1 MELLEEI
8 ETRVVIGDGAMG
20 TQLFAAGAQPGECL
34 EEWCVTKPEIV
45 QRIHEQYI
53 AAGAR
58 LIETNSFGAN
68 AARLAQ
74 FGHEHRVAELNW
86 TAAQIAK
93 AAAKGRDVCVAGGV
107 GPLGVTHDRKRLFE
121 DQIGALLD
129 GGVQV
134 IVFETFQSLE
144 EILVAVEVKHSLHH
158 CPVVCCLACDDTG
171 LLPDGTTLATAFARL
186 RAADAD
192 IVGINCNAD
201 PRALPALFDHAPPL
215 AAFPS
220 AGVRHDLS
228 PAAFAEIGCA
238 LAARGVRLIGGC
250 CGTTPAHIAAFA
262 DALRA

>member
-1 MELLEEI
+1 MQLLEEI

-20 TQLFAAGAQPGECL
+20 TQLFAAGARPGECL

-45 QRIHEQYI
+45 QRVHEEYI

-58 LIETNSFGAN
+58 LIGTNSFGAN

-74 FGHEHRVAELNW
+74 FGNEHRVAELNW
-86 TAAQIAK
+86 SAAQIAK
-93 AAAKGRDVCVAGGV
+93 TAAKGRDVCVAGSV
-107 GPLGVTHDRKRLFE
+107 GPLGTGQDRKRLFE

-129 GGVQV
+129 GGVQA
-134 IVFETFQSLE
+134 IILETFQSLE

-158 CPVVCCLACDDTG
+158 CPVICCLACDDSG
-171 LLPDGTTLATAFARL
+171 FLPDGTTLAAAFARL

-192 IVGINCNAD
+192 IVGVNCNTD
-201 PRALPALFDHAPPL
+201 PRALPALLDHAPPL

-220 AGVRHDLS
+220 AGVPHDLT

-250 CGTTPAHIAAFA
+250 CGTTPAHIATFA